1 MSLIWLHNTIRVR
14 DIWVAERSKIET
26 YTNYNKGSL
35 AFKKHSINLII
46 IKIMSKKSK
55 KSLKKVHAKI
65 DNTPVKAEAAKK
77 EESNAANKTIENIK
91 KRCAADAEK
100 AKKHAELKA
109 TKKKAKAEKEEA
121 KYAASKA
128 RIEARKARKKS
139 IMDKLIDSKKEKA
152 SEPVKITLEERLKKQ
167 EEHRNVAQ
175 ARHIASITRRCKRMH
190 LNDAD
195 TKKVIDIAK
204 KQWDNATVYNITVVC
219 DSVLKKKKELEKL
232 VKDCGI
238 KSACIT
244 NSTAFLKDVPA
255 SAVVKLRELVENATF
270 YQYRSNSKS
279 PFDEAGIDT
288 STDNHNKHKNGGD
301 PHTIE
306 CSKNVSVNFYNLR
319 KAKKK
324 AKETREKNT
333 YNFRHCSK
341 AEGRKLRRGLKVKAK
356 AVNKKPTQ
364 VKEVK
369 SKSNKQAA

>member
-1 MSLIWLHNTIRVR
+1 
-14 DIWVAERSKIET
+14 
-26 YTNYNKGSL
+26 
-35 AFKKHSINLII
+35 
-46 IKIMSKKSK
+46 MSKKNNK
-55 KSLKKVHAKI
+55 KNLKKVQAKI
-65 DNTPVKAEAAKK
+65 GTTPVKAEAAKK
-77 EESNAANKTIENIK
+77 EESKAAIKNAEI
-91 KRCAADAEK
+91 AAAKDDVK
-100 AKKHAELKA
+100 AKK
-109 TKKKAKAEKEEA
+109 KAEKKAHEEA

-152 SEPVKITLEERLKKQ
+152 SEPVKITLEDRLKKQ
-167 EEHRNVAQ
+167 EERRNVAM

-219 DSVLKKKKELEKL
+219 DSILKKKKELEKL

-244 NSTAFLKDVPA
+244 NSTAFFKNVPA
-255 SAVVKLRELVENATF
+255 SVVAKLRDLVGNATF
-270 YQYRSNSKS
+270 YQYRSDDKS
-279 PFDEAGIDT
+279 PFEEAGIDM
-288 STDNHNKHKNGGD
+288 SGNHNKHKKGGD

-306 CSKNVSVNFYNLR
+306 CSKNASVNFYNLR

-324 AKETREKNT
+324 AKETLEKNT
-333 YNFRHCSK
+333 YNFRHGSK
-341 AEGRKLRRGLKVKAK
+341 AEGRKLKVKAR

-369 SKSNKQAA
+369 QKSVKQAA

>member
-1 MSLIWLHNTIRVR
+1 
-14 DIWVAERSKIET
+14 
-26 YTNYNKGSL
+26 
-35 AFKKHSINLII
+35 
-46 IKIMSKKSK
+46 MSKKNNK
-55 KSLKKVHAKI
+55 KNLKKAQAKI
-65 DNTPVKAEAAKK
+65 GTTPVKAEAAKK
-77 EESNAANKTIENIK
+77 EESKAAIKNAEI
-91 KRCAADAEK
+91 AAAKDDAK
-100 AKKHAELKA
+100 AKK
-109 TKKKAKAEKEEA
+109 KAEKKAHEEA

-152 SEPVKITLEERLKKQ
+152 SEPVKITLEDRLKKQ
-167 EEHRNVAQ
+167 EERRNVAM

-219 DSVLKKKKELEKL
+219 DSILKKKKELEKL

-244 NSTAFLKDVPA
+244 NSTAFFKNVPA
-255 SAVVKLRELVENATF
+255 SVVAKLRDLVGNATF
-270 YQYRSNSKS
+270 YQYRSDDKS
-279 PFDEAGIDT
+279 PFEEAGIDM
-288 STDNHNKHKNGGD
+288 SGNHNKHKKGGD

-306 CSKNVSVNFYNLR
+306 CSKNASVNFYNLR

-324 AKETREKNT
+324 AKETLEKNT
-333 YNFRHCSK
+333 YNFRHGSK
-341 AEGRKLRRGLKVKAK
+341 AEGRKLRRELKVKAK

-364 VKEVK
+364 VKEIK
-369 SKSNKQAA
+369 QKTAKQAA

>member
-1 MSLIWLHNTIRVR
+1 
-14 DIWVAERSKIET
+14 
-26 YTNYNKGSL
+26 
-35 AFKKHSINLII
+35 
-46 IKIMSKKSK
+46 MSKKNNK
-55 KSLKKVHAKI
+55 KNLKKVQAKI
-65 DNTPVKAEAAKK
+65 GTTPVKAEAAKK
-77 EESNAANKTIENIK
+77 EESKAAVKNTEI
-91 KRCAADAEK
+91 AAAKDDAK
-100 AKKHAELKA
+100 AKK
-109 TKKKAKAEKEEA
+109 KAEKKAHEEA

-152 SEPVKITLEERLKKQ
+152 SEPVKITLEDRLKKQ
-167 EEHRNVAQ
+167 EERRNVSM
-175 ARHIASITRRCKRMH
+175 ARHIASVTRRCKRMH

-244 NSTAFLKDVPA
+244 NSTAFFKDVPA
-255 SAVVKLRELVENATF
+255 SVVAKLRDLVGNATF
-270 YQYRSNSKS
+270 YQYRSDDKS
-279 PFDEAGIDT
+279 PFEEAGIDM
-288 STDNHNKHKNGGD
+288 SGNHNKHKKGGD

-306 CSKNVSVNFYNLR
+306 CSKNASVNFYNLR
-319 KAKKK
+319 RAKKK
-324 AKETREKNT
+324 AKETLEKNT
-333 YNFRHCSK
+333 YNFRHGSK

-364 VKEVK
+364 VKEIKQK
-369 SKSNKQAA
+369 SVKQAA

>member
-1 MSLIWLHNTIRVR
+1 
-14 DIWVAERSKIET
+14 
-26 YTNYNKGSL
+26 
-35 AFKKHSINLII
+35 
-46 IKIMSKKSK
+46 MSKKNNK
-55 KSLKKVHAKI
+55 KNLKKVQAKI
-65 DNTPVKAEAAKK
+65 GTTPVKAEAAKK
-77 EESNAANKTIENIK
+77 EESKAAIKNAEI
-91 KRCAADAEK
+91 AAAKDDAK
-100 AKKHAELKA
+100 AKK
-109 TKKKAKAEKEEA
+109 KAEKKAHEEA

-139 IMDKLIDSKKEKA
+139 IMDKLINSKKEKA
-152 SEPVKITLEERLKKQ
+152 SEPVKITLEDRLKKQ
-167 EEHRNVAQ
+167 EERRNVAM

-219 DSVLKKKKELEKL
+219 DSILKKKKELEKL

-244 NSTAFLKDVPA
+244 NSTAFFKNVPA
-255 SAVVKLRELVENATF
+255 SVVAKLRDLVGNATF
-270 YQYRSNSKS
+270 YQYRSDDKS
-279 PFDEAGIDT
+279 PFEEAGIDM
-288 STDNHNKHKNGGD
+288 SGNHNKHKKGGD

-306 CSKNVSVNFYNLR
+306 CSKNASVNFYNLR

-324 AKETREKNT
+324 AKETLEKNT
-333 YNFRHCSK
+333 YNFRHGSK

-364 VKEVK
+364 VKEIK
-369 SKSNKQAA
+369 QKTAKQAA

>member
-1 MSLIWLHNTIRVR
+1 
-14 DIWVAERSKIET
+14 
-26 YTNYNKGSL
+26 
-35 AFKKHSINLII
+35 
-46 IKIMSKKSK
+46 MSKKNNK
-55 KSLKKVHAKI
+55 KNLKKVQAKI
-65 DNTPVKAEAAKK
+65 GTTPVKAEAAKK
-77 EESNAANKTIENIK
+77 EESKAAVKNTEI
-91 KRCAADAEK
+91 AAAKDDAK
-100 AKKHAELKA
+100 AKK
-109 TKKKAKAEKEEA
+109 KAEKKAHEEA

-128 RIEARKARKKS
+128 RVEARKARKKS

-152 SEPVKITLEERLKKQ
+152 SEPVKITLEDRLKKQ
-167 EEHRNVAQ
+167 EERRNVSM
-175 ARHIASITRRCKRMH
+175 ARHIASVTRRCKRMH

-244 NSTAFLKDVPA
+244 NSTAFFKDVPA
-255 SAVVKLRELVENATF
+255 SVVAKLRDLVGNATF
-270 YQYRSNSKS
+270 YQYRSDDKS
-279 PFDEAGIDT
+279 PFEEAGIDV
-288 STDNHNKHKNGGD
+288 SGNHNKHKKGGD

-306 CSKNVSVNFYNLR
+306 CSKNASVNFYNLR

-324 AKETREKNT
+324 AKETLEKNT
-333 YNFRHCSK
+333 YNFRHGSK

-364 VKEVK
+364 VKEIKQK
-369 SKSNKQAA
+369 SVKQAA

>member
-1 MSLIWLHNTIRVR
+1 
-14 DIWVAERSKIET
+14 
-26 YTNYNKGSL
+26 
-35 AFKKHSINLII
+35 
-46 IKIMSKKSK
+46 MSKKNNK
-55 KSLKKVHAKI
+55 KNLKKVQAKI
-65 DNTPVKAEAAKK
+65 GTTPVKAEAAKK
-77 EESNAANKTIENIK
+77 EESKAAIKNAEI
-91 KRCAADAEK
+91 AAAKDDAK
-100 AKKHAELKA
+100 AKK
-109 TKKKAKAEKEEA
+109 KAEKKAHEEA

-152 SEPVKITLEERLKKQ
+152 SEPVKITLEDRLKKQ
-167 EEHRNVAQ
+167 EERRNVAM

-219 DSVLKKKKELEKL
+219 DSILKKKKELEKL

-244 NSTAFLKDVPA
+244 NSTAFFKNVPA
-255 SAVVKLRELVENATF
+255 SVVAKLRDLVGNATF
-270 YQYRSNSKS
+270 YQYRSDNKS
-279 PFDEAGIDT
+279 PFEEAGIDM
-288 STDNHNKHKNGGD
+288 SGNHNKHKKGGD

-306 CSKNVSVNFYNLR
+306 CSKNASVNFYNLR

-324 AKETREKNT
+324 TKETLEKNT
-333 YNFRHCSK
+333 YNFRHGSK
-341 AEGRKLRRGLKVKAK
+341 AEGSKLRRELKVKAK

-369 SKSNKQAA
+369 QKSVKQAA